1 MTGIVKRGENTY
13 RFTVSVG
20 LDGYGKQ
27 IRKTTTFK
35 VPEGTSRTKAEKM
48 IKAAYVDFS
57 NQCQGMKNLNENMRF
72 KELVEIYLKEYAANE
87 LKPAS
92 AYNYRKDL
100 SLHMLPMFGS
110 KKIKDISVS
119 DMTTFFTQ
127 LNMAPASTRKMKTIT
142 SSVFHFGIRQGYIK
156 RNPCQG
162 ALYKKDTI
170 HNHRMNFYNKFQ
182 CRQLMQLTSEYSK
195 LSVIVQFLLFTGMR
209 CGECL
214 ALSWHDI
221 DFNYNTIKISKT
233 LTYADHKWFLTS
245 PKTKNSYRTIK
256 MSDYIKRLLLN
267 HKEQQDKDKKIVG
280 KAWEHIEMVFTS
292 ATGNYYDR
300 NLLNKQ
306 FKRFLEKHDMPLI
319 TIHGLRHTNASL
331 MIDSGIGIK
340 AVSSHLGH
348 CNISITGDIYS
359 HVFQEYE
366 AKIAD
371 VVEQSLI

>member
-1 MTGIVKRGENTY
+1 MTGILKRGENTY

-20 LDGYGKQ
+20 FNGYGKQ
-27 IRKTTTFK
+27 VRKTTTFK

-100 SLHMLPMFGS
+100 SLHMLPMFGN

-119 DMTTFFTQ
+119 DMSSFFTQ
-127 LNMAPASTRKMKTIT
+127 LNMAPASTKKMKTIT

-170 HNHRMNFYNKFQ
+170 HNDKMNFYNKFQ
-182 CRQLMQLTSEYSK
+182 CRQLVQLTSEYSK
-195 LSVIVQFLLFTGMR
+195 LNVIIQFLLFTGMR

-214 ALSWHDI
+214 ALSWHDV
-221 DFNYNTIKISKT
+221 DFHYNTIKISKT

-256 MSDYIKRLLLN
+256 MSDYVKQLLLN

-280 KAWEHIEMVFTS
+280 KAWEHIETVFTS

-319 TIHGLRHTNASL
+319 TVHGLRHTNASL
-331 MIDSGIGIK
+331 MIDSGVGIK